1 MTPTTFFCS
10 AIALPLSR
18 IGFRSIHEHDDLRT
32 RRAAQSAL
40 ATRVKTVE
48 GEKTMEMHSR
58 QSLYDIHGISIER
71 RRRRSRLIGRRL
83 VARVVSLLTKLK
95 RAIQT
100 ELAIRRAINELA
112 QMDDHMLRDLGVHR
126 SEIEGRLRR
135 QQRNVGTDASA
146 ISNPTA
152 DSHLDLPTVNSPLIV
167 SEGRPEQESRK
178 LHSLW

>member
-18 IGFRSIHEHDDLRT
+18 IGFRSIQEHDDLRK

-48 GEKTMEMHSR
+48 GEETMEMHSR

-71 RRRRSRLIGRRL
+71 RRRRSRLIARL
-83 VARVVSLLTKLK
+83 LIARVVALLTKLK

-100 ELAIRRAINELA
+100 ELAIRRAMNELA
-112 QMDDHMLRDLGVHR
+112 EMDDYMLRDLGIHR
-126 SEIEGRLRR
+126 GEIEDRLRA
-135 QQRNVGTDASA
+135 QRADVGTKDASVF
-146 ISNPTA
+146 SNSTA
-152 DSHLDLPTVNSPLIV
+152 QPGFADHQLSPHRV
-167 SEGRPEQESRK
+167 
-178 LHSLW
+178 